1 MVEELLIVPGP
12 WPHSKPQS
20 STNSTAPPGQSSND
34 STGVDDPDARRLP
47 DGAGDTRA
55 TQRERNTLGSR
66 SQALSDTNFE
76 DMLNGTGGSSESE
89 IRPSEDS
96 MDGSTF
102 ALRLQGSRETLES
115 CFSLHTGAVDNFD
128 KNASACR
135 AELPARLAINVHILT
150 NLNQEFDIHLV
161 IAFGFAKQL
170 DQFSQYHISGP
181 RSLAST

>member
-1 MVEELLIVPGP
+1 MLIVPGP

-20 STNSTAPPGQSSND
+20 STNATAPPGQSSND